1 MFSHVSLLTINAHIF
16 DNFVGLMQ
24 GDILSRLIF
33 SIFLIDF
40 KFNFIASGG
49 EEYLFEE
56 LGLFLWLYVDDLVL
70 PLIKTRNFYQA

>member
-1 MFSHVSLLTINAHIF
+1 
-16 DNFVGLMQ
+16 MQ

-40 KFNFIASGG
+40 KFYFIASGA
-49 EEYLFEE
+49 EEYLFGE